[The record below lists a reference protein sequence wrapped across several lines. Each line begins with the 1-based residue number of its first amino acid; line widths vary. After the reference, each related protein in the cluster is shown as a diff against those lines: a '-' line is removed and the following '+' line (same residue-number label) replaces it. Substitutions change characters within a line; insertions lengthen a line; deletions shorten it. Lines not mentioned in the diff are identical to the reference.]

1 MAVVKKG
8 KAHAKAEDPNKKSA
22 KGVQIQREN
31 IMKRFK
37 ESQEELMKKYKGLKE
52 DATDDKVSECAELFE
67 KKYKEIRKDI
77 EQVGEVKLNKKEKK
91 GAKEDTLDADVKA
104 FFEKNLVKIY
114 LKVLK
119 TVMSTVKHGKEH
131 EKSNAMVQAMLTF
144 KKLAAMDQSGEEKTA
159 ETLRKYILEI
169 GFVDLAK
176 NLKMVKEKEKVDVK
190 QQRSFARFQLAHM
203 GMHLDHDAPA
213 ERDRRVD
220 KFNPDLWQ
228 RQLFDV
234 VDHRESALIIAP
246 TSSGKT
252 YASYYAMENVL
263 RESDEGTI
271 VYVAPTKALV
281 NQVAATVCARFSKR
295 KMDLPPGRVV
305 QGIYTRDFKENTL
318 NCQILVT
325 VPEGLEILLLSPERS
340 AWAKSL
346 RYVIFDEV
354 HNIGAES
361 RGETWEHI
369 ITLIRCPF
377 LALSATVAN
386 PDTLHSWLQ
395 RAEKYKMERDIQ
407 DGCKEQRSYDVKLV
421 PSVGKRIERHADL
434 KKHVYRTAAEGSGSG
449 AELQPLHPIAAL
461 KPSVLRKTRS
471 IPGHVT
477 MAPSECLELY
487 DALEGALGKEAVAG
501 VEPSKVLGENFL
513 KKAAV
518 SDYNQMLKTFFLE
531 QFMKDEAIL
540 EKLRAALKT
549 GGKHSES
556 STEEDSQLTREAK
569 YIQSEFPSLI
579 AHLKEKN
586 KLPCIVFTF
595 NREYCNGL
603 TKIICEDF
611 EQKLDDTKMSD
622 KYAEKQKAKEK
633 LDAAE
638 EKKQKK
644 LQAKMDKIESKQG
657 GDDNKR
663 RQQNDRDENEALK
676 ELNSVF
682 KEFPDFTLV
691 ARNTLGDDDAE
702 YIYNNLLTSDPLFQ
716 GAMKYGISWHHAGN
730 NAKMRNATEMLFRE
744 KFLNVVIATTTL
756 AQGIHMP
763 CRSVVFAGDSVFL
776 NSLNYH
782 QCAGRA
788 GRRGFDADG
797 NVIFFGIKRS
807 KISRL
812 LTSNLPK
819 IIGNNPTC
827 LSLILRVFMMTSGH
841 LKDEVR
847 QDAISRALCLL
858 ENPLI
863 TSFQSNI
870 GPRLKFY
877 FMYCTDYLARQGLID
892 SKGDPVGFAR
902 LASHL
907 HYHEPYNIAFCH
919 LMQRGVLHTVC
930 KKTELGVISEDTMR
944 DLLILLN
951 FLFGRMKLHIPSY
964 QVFTARF

>member
-1 MAVVKKG
+1 
-8 KAHAKAEDPNKKSA
+8 
-22 KGVQIQREN
+22 
-31 IMKRFK
+31 
-37 ESQEELMKKYKGLKE
+37 
-52 DATDDKVSECAELFE
+52 
-67 KKYKEIRKDI
+67 
-77 EQVGEVKLNKKEKK
+77 
-91 GAKEDTLDADVKA
+91 
-104 FFEKNLVKIY
+104 
-114 LKVLK
+114 
-119 TVMSTVKHGKEH
+119 
-131 EKSNAMVQAMLTF
+131 
-144 KKLAAMDQSGEEKTA
+144 
-159 ETLRKYILEI
+159 
-169 GFVDLAK
+169 
-176 NLKMVKEKEKVDVK
+176 
-190 QQRSFARFQLAHM
+190 M
-203 GMHLDHDAPA
+203 GP
-213 ERDRRVD
+213 
-220 KFNPDLWQ
+220 
-228 RQLFDV
+228 
-234 VDHRESALIIAP
+234 
-246 TSSGKT
+246 
-252 YASYYAMENVL
+252 
-263 RESDEGTI
+263 
-271 VYVAPTKALV
+271 
-281 NQVAATVCARFSKR
+281 
-295 KMDLPPGRVV
+295 
-305 QGIYTRDFKENTL
+305 
-318 NCQILVT
+318 
-325 VPEGLEILLLSPERS
+325 
-340 AWAKSL
+340 
-346 RYVIFDEV
+346 
-354 HNIGAES
+354 
-361 RGETWEHI
+361 
-369 ITLIRCPF
+369 
-377 LALSATVAN
+377 
-386 PDTLHSWLQ
+386 
-395 RAEKYKMERDIQ
+395 
-407 DGCKEQRSYDVKLV
+407 RSYDVKLV

-434 KKHVYRTAAEGSGSG
+434 KKHVFRTAEEGSSG
-449 AELQPLHPIAAL
+449 TGCLQPLHPIAAL

-487 DALEGALGKEAVAG
+487 DALEGVLGKDAVAD

-518 SDYNQMLKTFFLE
+518 ADYNQMLKNLFLE

-540 EKLRAALKT
+540 EKLRAALKV

-556 STEEDSQLTREAK
+556 SSEEDTQLTKEAR

-603 TKIICEDF
+603 TKIICDDY
-611 EQKLDDTKMSD
+611 EQKLDELKMSE

-657 GDDNKR
+657 GDQDNKR

-682 KEFPDFTLV
+682 KEFPEYTLV

-702 YIYNNLLTSDPLFQ
+702 YIYNNLLQTDPLFS

-797 NVIFFGIKRS
+797 HVIFFGIKRS

-819 IIGNNPTC
+819 LIGNNPTC
-827 LSLILRVFMMTSGH
+827 LSLILRIFIMTSGH
-841 LKDEVR
+841 LNKDEVR
-847 QDAISRALCLL
+847 KDAISRALCLL

-863 TSFQSNI
+863 TSFQPNI
-870 GPRLKFY
+870 QSQLKFY
-877 FMYCTDYLARQGLID
+877 FIYCTDYLARQGLID
-892 SKGDPVGFAR
+892 SKGDPIGFAQ

-907 HYHEPYNIAFCH
+907 HYHEPYNLAFCH
-919 LMQRGVLHTVC
+919 MLQRGVLHTVC
-930 KKTELGVISEDTMR
+930 KKTDKGVISEETMHELVV
-944 DLLILLN
+944 LLS

-964 QVFTARF
+964 EARKKSFTNSKVLLPPLSPMFEECLKEFNDSIDTNFETYLHSAAKHYKEEKEAELPMSGIKYGLGEQSLGPNYNLLSPFACLSGKNNSSVGKDETQVIDSNVRTALLADTIPKITLDDSLNGYVLDFYNHGVYKSLIKDNGVREGNVFNLLKEFLIVLQTISTSLKQMAPGEEDEEDLLILAFEQLTDSFKMRFDKAFDIRKDYKAKGCYAVHNNNCPACDVIIESNAISSISGGGKKGVRLRERFTCASSWVVLVITCKPCKTQYVGTCMVTVDTKVKQAGGSLLGSKHVGHNFGLSIVDRVSAGDLKGLEQKKFSWASKLNATDIDIN